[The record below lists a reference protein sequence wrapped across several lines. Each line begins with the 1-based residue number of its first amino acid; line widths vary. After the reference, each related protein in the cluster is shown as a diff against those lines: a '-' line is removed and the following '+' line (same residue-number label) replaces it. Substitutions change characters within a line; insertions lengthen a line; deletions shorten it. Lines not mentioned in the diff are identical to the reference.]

1 MYKISI
7 SYPRSLGVFLQVVNA
22 FGYESQVPRLLNA
35 LLARAYSLAHA
46 LDESDNETNP
56 SPAAAGG
63 EVGEGNKKDDGLA
76 DLQVRFETQVELLA
90 VDLENAA
97 LDSAYSQAA
106 YWLRQCVESRA
117 FHVSEYLA
125 VLESAFEED
134 SDGVDAVDGK
144 DEGVHNQNNAA
155 SSEEDMEFG
164 CELKDV
170 LEAGKVLL
178 ATARAEVLLTG
189 NLSNEDAAE
198 VAQRVLA
205 ELPVQ
210 AHALE
215 DTPSKDVRYED
226 DDKVP
231 LLRAVQL
238 PLASTTT
245 LRNAPAAP
253 TAAPVSVPTKETP
266 ENIANEDTEGS
277 NTSEVEKPMVTPGPL
292 LRRTLPDATNEN
304 SCALLFLLFGLE
316 AAVNGGVDVAGVGNE
331 EEERLSTADHACLE
345 LIGHLAAPSF
355 FQKLRTEE
363 QLGYLVSAHVSRF
376 SGALGLTLLVQ
387 SSTAAPLRLEAR
399 MASWCNSFTQELEAL
414 SDEACAANALALA
427 TQYVER
433 PRSLGDEHDSA
444 LGELLSRRYAFNR
457 RAARAD
463 AVLKV
468 TKSELVEAWRQ
479 RLAPCAPQRRPLRV
493 HMYALAAAAEAGLGL
508 SAGTGNGDDDENKD
522 GVDLSTLEAV
532 RAFKAKLPLLMSPS
546 IHCDPGE

>member
-63 EVGEGNKKDDGLA
+63 EVGEGNNKDAGLA

-125 VLESAFEED
+125 VLESAFEEN
-134 SDGVDAVDGK
+134 SDGVDAVDR
-144 DEGVHNQNNAA
+144 NNAA
-155 SSEEDMEFG
+155 SSEEDMELG

-198 VAQRVLA
+198 IAQRVLA

-215 DTPSKDVRYED
+215 ETPPKEVSYED
-226 DDKVP
+226 GDKVP
-231 LLRAVQL
+231 LPRAVQL

-253 TAAPVSVPTKETP
+253 TAAPVPVPTKGTP
-266 ENIANEDTEGS
+266 ENITDEDSEGS
-277 NTSEVEKPMVTPGPL
+277 NTGEVEKPMVTPGPL

-304 SCALLFLLFGLE
+304 SCALLFLHFGLE
-316 AAVNGGVDVAGVGNE
+316 AAVNGVGNE

-387 SSTAAPLRLEAR
+387 SSTAAPLHLEAR
-399 MASWCNSFTQELEAL
+399 MASWCHSFTQELEAL
-414 SDEACAANALALA
+414 SEEACAANALALA

-468 TKSELVEAWRQ
+468 TKAELVEAWRQ

-493 HMYALAAAAEAGLGL
+493 HMYALAHAAEAGLDLG
-508 SAGTGNGDDDENKD
+508 AGTGNSDDHDNKD

-546 IHCDPGE
+546 IHCDPGLDGNE

>member
-1 MYKISI
+1 M
-7 SYPRSLGVFLQVVNA
+7 VNA
-22 FGYESQVPRLLNA
+22 YGFESQVPRLLNA

-46 LDESDNETNP
+46 LDESDGLTKP
-56 SPAAAGG
+56 LPDAAEGG
-63 EVGEGNKKDDGLA
+63 GKGLGKDEGLGKDAGLA

-106 YWLRQCVESRA
+106 YWLRQCVEARA
-117 FHVSEYLA
+117 WHVSEYLA
-125 VLESAFEED
+125 VLESAFDDEEED
-134 SDGVDAVDGK
+134 DNDGDGM
-144 DEGVHNQNNAA
+144 DEGA
-155 SSEEDMEFG
+155 SEGVRRKEFVRSEEESGELG

-189 NLSNEDAAE
+189 NLTDQEAAE
-198 VAQRVLA
+198 VARRVLA
-205 ELPVQ
+205 ELPAQ
-210 AHALE
+210 TAHASGE
-215 DTPSKDVRYED
+215 TPHTENDDSNSNDDD

-231 LLRAVQL
+231 LPHAVQL
-238 PLASTTT
+238 PLVSKLATG
-245 LRNAPAAP
+245 NAPAAP
-253 TAAPVSVPTKETP
+253 AAADDDVKNTAEIP
-266 ENIANEDTEGS
+266 
-277 NTSEVEKPMVTPGPL
+277 VTPGPL
-292 LRRTLPDATNEN
+292 LCRTLPDTTNEN
-304 SCALLFLLFGLE
+304 SCALQFLHFGLE
-316 AAVNGGVDVAGVGNE
+316 ATVNGGASGASEKEGE
-331 EEERLSTADHACLE
+331 EEERLSTAEHACLE

-387 SSTAAPLRLEAR
+387 SSTAAPRHLEAR
-399 MASWCNSFTQELEAL
+399 MTSWCHSFAQELEAL
-414 SDEACAANALALA
+414 SEEACAANALALA
-427 TQYVER
+427 TQYTER

-468 TKSELVEAWRQ
+468 TKAELLEAWHE
-479 RLAPCAPQRRPLRV
+479 RLSPSAPQRRPLRV
-493 HMYALAAAAEAGLGL
+493 HTYARAHAAEAGLNE
-508 SAGTGNGDDDENKD
+508 GTVNDGSDND

-532 RAFKAKLPLLMSPS
+532 RAFKDKLPQLMSPS
-546 IHCDPGE
+546 VHCD